1 MCFKTKGELKVPPK
15 QKFSKEEI
23 VTAALEIV
31 RKEGV
36 DALTARR
43 LGDELNS
50 SSRPIFTVF
59 RSMNE
64 LVHET
69 VMAAR
74 ALYNQYI
81 ARALTDEKPFKATGM
96 AYIRFAMD
104 EPKIFTLLFMKE
116 NQKAHDLSEVLKAI
130 DENSNSILNE
140 IKREYGLD
148 DEKAHL
154 IYQYLWIFTHGI
166 ATLSV
171 TGVCSFEDEEID
183 KMLTDVF
190 ISILIR
196 IKAGDI

>member
-1 MCFKTKGELKVPPK
+1 MPPK

-23 VTAALEIV
+23 VAAALEIV
-31 RKEGV
+31 RKEGI

-43 LGDELNS
+43 LGTALNS

-59 RSMNE
+59 GSMNE

-69 VMAAR
+69 IMAAR

-81 ARALTDEKPFKATGM
+81 AKALTDEKPFKATGM
-96 AYIRFAMD
+96 AYIRFAVD
-104 EPKIFTLLFMKE
+104 EPRLFALLFMTE
-116 NQKAHDLSEVLKAI
+116 NQEAHDLANVLKAI
-130 DENSNSILNE
+130 DENSSSILNE

-148 DEKAHL
+148 DEKAYL

-166 ATLSV
+166 ASLSV
-171 TGVCSFEDEEID
+171 TKVCRFEDEETD

-190 ISILIR
+190 KSILIR